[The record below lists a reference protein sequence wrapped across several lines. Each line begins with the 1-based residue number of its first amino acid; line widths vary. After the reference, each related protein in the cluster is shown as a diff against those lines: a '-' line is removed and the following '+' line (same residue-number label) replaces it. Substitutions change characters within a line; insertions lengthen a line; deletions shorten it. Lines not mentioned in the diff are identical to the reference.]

1 MNKTQ
6 FVMRRRQFLGATV
19 AGIAAAS
26 LPVSPTL
33 AQSGGPRSWRQ
44 YVQIPW
50 GQIHFHGMAPRRR
63 TGIPP
68 LICLHPTPYSGA
80 FYGEFQPLMASDRV
94 VLCPDTPGFGSSDK
108 PSKQMDI
115 TQYATVLADAIEA
128 LGYGSERTGPVDVLG
143 FHTGCLIAAEMALVR
158 PDLVRRLVL
167 PGIPFREGAEQVAAL
182 EENARPKTYY
192 DDVEALGA
200 QWQAQV
206 EWQGHAVSKPRLLEL
221 FGEELRS
228 GPNHWWAY
236 QAVFTYPCAE
246 QFAKVT
252 KPTLVVATGGD
263 LLEPSRSAASIFP
276 NASLVERPEL
286 DAPLFNQHYAA
297 MAQIVRAYLAN
308 PEPQTVVEKDL

>member
-6 FVMRRRQFLGATV
+6 FVIKRRRFLGASV
-19 AGIAAAS
+19 AGLTAAF
-26 LPVSPTL
+26 LPVSAPL
-33 AQSGGPRSWRQ
+33 AQSADLRSWRQ

-50 GQIHFHGMAPRRR
+50 GQVHLHGMAPERR
-63 TGIPP
+63 TEVPP

-80 FYGEFQPLMASDRV
+80 FYREFQSLMASDRV

-108 PSKQMDI
+108 PRQQMDI
-115 TQYATVLADAIEA
+115 RQYATVLADAIEA
-128 LGYGSERTGPVDVLG
+128 LGYGSDRTGPVDVLG

-182 EENARPKTYY
+182 EENARPKAYF
-192 DDVEALGA
+192 DDVDALGA

-236 QAVFTYPCAE
+236 QAVFTYPCAQ

-263 LLEPSRSAASIFP
+263 LLEPSRAAAGILP
-276 NASLVERPEL
+276 NATLVERPEL

-297 MAQIVRAYLAN
+297 MAQIVRTYLAN
-308 PEPQTVVEKDL
+308 PDPSNVAESNL